1 MVTILYKWFF
11 ITTAVFSLSSGTV
24 HPIFVSVT
32 EMELNAKEK
41 TLELSC
47 KLFTDDFE
55 KTLRLNYHTQVDL
68 INPKDRIAMDKLVND
83 YIQKHLKI
91 TADGRLLNLK
101 YLGYEL
107 IEEGIYAYF
116 ESQNIE
122 KLNNVSVFNNL
133 LYEYSKEQ
141 MGLVHITVNG
151 NRKSTKLNYP
161 ADRATI
167 QF

>member
-11 ITTAVFSLSSGTV
+11 ITTTVFSLSSGTV

-68 INPKDRIAMDKLVND
+68 INPKDRVAMDKLVND

-107 IEEGIYAYF
+107 IEEAVYAYF
-116 ESQNIE
+116 ESPNIE
-122 KLNNVSVFNNL
+122 KLNNVSLFNNL

-161 ADRATI
+161 VDKATI

>member
-11 ITTAVFSLSSGTV
+11 ITTTVFSLSSGTV

-68 INPKDRIAMDKLVND
+68 INPKDRVAMDKLVND

-107 IEEGIYAYF
+107 IEEAVYAYF
-116 ESQNIE
+116 ESPKIE
-122 KLNNVSVFNNL
+122 KLNNVSLFNNL

-161 ADRATI
+161 ADKATI